1 MKKVF
6 KTFLIICFQIKKS
19 TLAKIFL
26 VSRKKYLNN
35 VTGIK
40 TLLYLLYKTRNSV
53 LKDQLPYKSGGA
65 LSTMNLNKKHIHLK
79 KLHLVLI

>member
-1 MKKVF
+1 M
-6 KTFLIICFQIKKS
+6 
-19 TLAKIFL
+19 AKIFL

>member
-65 LSTMNLNKKHIHLK
+65 LSTMNLNK
-79 KLHLVLI
+79 